1 MTSFDVDDDEVYAA
15 MDACNAQSNWD
26 TSALDQLLEKG
37 CDINGNFGYMGDA
50 LILAVG
56 RNNLPLVEYLLDHGA
71 DPNFNL
77 RGEADSALECA
88 AGGNAQLGIFTAL
101 LGHGAEVQRRSA
113 MLIAARA
120 GRISV
125 LEHLIREGNA
135 SIDAVPDNLDVFE
148 NDRQRIDWGTPLH
161 GAAGNGQTETVE
173 WLLKQ
178 GASRDIKNHVGLT
191 PKEVASKKGY
201 LECEKLL
208 QQV

>member
-1 MTSFDVDDDEVYAA
+1 MCPNSF
-15 MDACNAQSNWD
+15 
-26 TSALDQLLEKG
+26 
-37 CDINGNFGYMGDA
+37 
-50 LILAVG
+50 AVG
-56 RNNLPLVEYLLDHGA
+56 RNKLPLVEYLVDHGA

-77 RGEADSALECA
+77 RGVADSALECA
-88 AGGNAQLGIFTAL
+88 TAGNAQLGILTAL
-101 LGHGAEVQRRSA
+101 LDHGAAVQGRRA

-120 GRISV
+120 GRIRV

-135 SIDAVPDNLDVFE
+135 SIDAVPDNMDVFG

-161 GAAGNGQTETVE
+161 GAAGNGQTMTVE

-178 GASRDIKNHVGLT
+178 GASRDIKNHVGQT
-191 PKEVASKKGY
+191 PEEVASKKGY